1 MPALHFRLIKT
12 IALALCL
19 SSFFISC
26 KEESTSEPLSYNP
39 AFNEFI
45 SGYTDFEIS
54 RTTPLLVRF
63 VEDGVPNEKVGE
75 PVENRIASISPDV
88 KGTFKWADTKT
99 IQFTPENK
107 LESNKGFKISVQ
119 LSEIFKTI
127 PDSLSTF
134 RFIVNTKKQAFTLD
148 YQGLAPSSSED
159 ITSQKFIG
167 EIKTADYE
175 DLERVKNNVTASLT
189 GESKSINWGEP
200 QNGNTVFPFIIENI
214 KRADDAQTL
223 SIGIEKSFSED
234 PDFAIS
240 SFTVPAKGSFLF
252 LSHRVVSFP
261 EKYVLLEYTDPL
273 DPKQNLNGLIRLQ
286 NTSFTTSIEG
296 NKIKIFPK
304 TSSKETLKLT
314 VAGKV
319 KNILGDIC
327 QEEESFQ
334 VSFVDHDPEV
344 KVLGNGTITP
354 QGDVLPFPFEA
365 INLSAVDVRIIRIN
379 ENNIQQFLQVNNLG
393 GANQLKRV
401 GEIVARK
408 TIKLNPKLNLKE
420 KNQHSIDLS
429 KIIQTEPGAIY
440 RVALGFRPSYSLY
453 SCEKVDTANANR
465 MLEVDKDWEE
475 PEDNDYYDDYYDD
488 YDYYYYSWRD
498 RKDPC
503 KTAYYNKNRAAERN
517 ILASN
522 IGLIAKKGIKN
533 DFYLTASNLKTTTPL
548 SGVTFEIYNYQQ
560 RLLSTS
566 TSGNDGM
573 AQTDLKGH
581 PYLLIAKK
589 GEQRGYLRLDNG
601 NTNSISNFDVSG
613 ATYQKG
619 LNGFIYGER
628 GVWRP
633 GDDIFLTFILEDKE
647 KTLPAQH
654 PVSLE
659 FINPKGQV
667 VENITTKSGLNG
679 FYHFKLKTNQESPT
693 GSYHVRINAGGRTFH
708 KYLSVETI
716 QPNRLKINLD
726 MQGKSIVKDENKE
739 ASLNAKWLH
748 GATAKNL
755 KADVSVS
762 LTNTN
767 TAFKGYGDYQFTYD
781 SYGYSSS
788 EELLFDGKL
797 DEQGNAKFP
806 LNLKTNDHVPGKM
819 KARFNVKVYEPGGNF
834 SVDAF
839 SMDYHPY
846 NGYTGIRTPEK
857 GKHRYYY
864 PTDKDLRIDLATVN
878 TEGKAI
884 SGSSKVDVQV
894 YKLDWRWW
902 WDDGMDRIG
911 YYSKNSRNLK
921 VDKEVTLND
930 GLGYFNFKAAYDN
943 WGRYLIVAENEFG
956 HKSGKIIYVDWPNSN
971 RSAESSSRGGAKM
984 LTFTADKT
992 DYKTDEEIKLSIPTP
1007 KKAKILVSIESGQK
1021 VIEQHWVESNGE
1033 TSLFKFKA
1041 TKEMAPSCYAYVTLI
1056 QPHGNVTNDL
1066 PLRMYGVIP
1075 IKVTDPLS
1083 RLKPALDMPAV
1094 LAPLSTINVEVSEE
1108 DGRPMT
1114 YTIALVDEGLL
1125 DLTRFKT
1132 PDAWSNFNKKQALR
1146 VKTWDNFD
1154 DVTTAEFDK
1163 IKNLLSIGGGASD
1176 SEKDDNKKATR
1187 FKPMVYF
1194 AGPFYLPTG
1203 TKKTHRIQIP
1213 NYIGSVKTMVV
1224 AGGNFTYGN
1233 TEKVTPVKK
1242 PLMVLGTLPRVVS
1255 PGERIKFPIT
1265 TFVMDDKIKNVTL
1278 SIEPN
1283 EFLINKGNKT
1293 QLLTFSEQGD
1303 QQSGFDLLVAEK
1315 QGIAKVKV
1323 IATSGSERSVFEVE
1337 LDVRSPNPPTVD
1349 IVNKSLSQ
1357 GKSMSEKVQ
1366 RFGIEG
1372 SNSVS
1377 VTISSTL
1384 PINLDDRLDYLIR
1397 YPYGCIEQTTS
1408 SVFPQVYLKNL
1419 VPLTNK
1425 EKQEI
1430 ENNVKGGIKRLS
1442 LFQTSAGGFA
1452 YWPGNTYSNEWGS
1465 NYAGHFL
1472 LEAKNAGFYVPNN
1485 MLKSWKKYQKDMARS
1500 YRRTDRWYNDM
1511 TQAYRLYS
1519 LAKAGAPELGAMNK
1533 LKTGSLSEKA
1543 KWYLAGAY
1551 YLAGQR
1557 TIGKGLIKSLSTS
1570 VKDYQQFGQTFGSST
1585 RDKAII
1591 LEVLTLMKSEQEAQ
1605 ALASE
1610 ISKLL
1615 SDNER
1620 WMSTQTTAYS
1630 LIAIAKYLEKF
1641 PKPDALQADLI
1652 INGKTTKVDTK
1663 ENMFKLDI
1671 ADPSATTKIK
1681 IVNKSNGSLYTTVL
1695 NRGVSKVDKATDGS
1709 NLMSLNVSYI
1719 DMDGRAI
1726 NPLELEQGTDFK
1738 MVVTVKNN
1746 SSLFLEQVALNTMMP
1761 SGWEIH
1767 NSRMTGIS
1775 SGTNSTYDYQDI
1787 RDDRIYTF
1795 FDLRKYANKT
1805 FTFSLN
1811 ASYLG
1816 QYFQPSI
1823 MVAPMYD
1830 ESIYARKSGRIVEV
1844 VEQR

>member
-1 MPALHFRLIKT
+1 MISLKSNTFRIITLGFI
-12 IALALCL
+12 L
-19 SSFFISC
+19 SLFFTSC
-26 KEESTSEPLSYNP
+26 KDKSTTEPLIYNP
-39 AFNEFI
+39 AFNQYI

-63 VEDGVPNEKVGE
+63 VEDGTTNEMVGE
-75 PVENRIASISPDV
+75 ETSGDIASISPNV

-99 IQFTPENK
+99 LQFTPEKN
-107 LESNKGFKISVQ
+107 LESGKGFTISVE
-119 LSEIFKTI
+119 LSDIFKDV

-134 RFIVNTKKQAFTLD
+134 KFAVNTKKQAFSLD

-159 ITSQKFIG
+159 ISSQKFVG
-167 EIKTADYE
+167 EIKTVDYE
-175 DLERVKNNVTASLT
+175 ELEKVKENVSASLV
-189 GESKSINWGEP
+189 GETKAINWAEP
-200 QNGNTVFPFIIENI
+200 QNGNTVFPFVIENI
-214 KRADDAQTL
+214 KREEDAQTL
-223 SIGIEKSFSED
+223 AIGIEKALAED

-240 SFTVPAKGSFLF
+240 SFTVPAKGSFLL
-252 LSHRVVSFP
+252 LSHKVVSFP
-261 EKYVLLEYTDPL
+261 EKYVVLEYSDPL
-273 DPKQNLNGLIRLQ
+273 DPKQNLNGLITLGKVA
-286 NTSFTTSIEG
+286 FTTSIEE

-304 TSSKETLKLT
+304 TNTKETIKLT
-314 VAGKV
+314 VASKV
-319 KNILGDIC
+319 RNVLGDVC
-327 QEEESFQ
+327 KERGDFQ
-334 VSFVDHDPEV
+334 VSFIDHDPEV
-344 KVLGNGTITP
+344 KLLGNGTITP
-354 QGDVLPFPFEA
+354 QGNTLPLPFEA
-365 INLSAVDVRIIRIN
+365 INLSAVDLRVIKIS
-379 ENNIQQFLQVNNLG
+379 ENNIQQFLQVNNISG
-393 GANQLKRV
+393 SYQLKRV
-401 GEIVARK
+401 GEVVARK
-408 TIKLNPKLNLKE
+408 TIKLDPKLNLKE
-420 KNQHSIDLS
+420 KNEHLLDLS
-429 KIIQTEPGAIY
+429 KIVKTEPGALY

-453 SCEKVDTANANR
+453 SCEKMDTAGGNK
-465 MLEVDKDWEE
+465 MLQVDRDWETE
-475 PEDNDYYDDYYDD
+475 TEYDDYYYEEDD
-488 YDYYYYSWRD
+488 DYYYYSWRD

-503 KTAYYNKNRAAERN
+503 KAAYYNKNRTAEKN

-533 DFYLTASNLKTTTPL
+533 DLYLVATDLKTTSAM
-548 SGVTFEIYNYQQ
+548 SGVTFEVYNYQQ
-560 RLLSTS
+560 RLLSTF

-573 AQTDLKGH
+573 AKGEVKGN

-589 GEQRGYLRLDNG
+589 GDQRGYLRLDNG
-601 NTNSISNFDVSG
+601 NANSISNFDVSG

-659 FINPKGQV
+659 FINPKGQT
-667 VENITTKSGLNG
+667 VESITSKSGLNG
-679 FYHFKLKTNQESPT
+679 FYHFKLKTGQESPT
-693 GSYHVRINAGGRTFH
+693 GSYHVKITAGGRTFY
-708 KYLSVETI
+708 KYISVETI

-726 MQGKSIVKDENKE
+726 MQGESIVAGENQQ
-739 ASLNAKWLH
+739 ATLNSKWLH

-755 KADVSVS
+755 KADVRVS
-762 LTNTN
+762 LATTS
-767 TAFKGYGDYQFTYD
+767 TSFKGYGDYQFTYD

-797 DEQGNAKFP
+797 DEQGNASFP
-806 LNLKTNDHVPGKM
+806 LTFNTNGDIPGKM
-819 KARFNVKVYEPGGNF
+819 KARFNVKVFEPGGNF

-846 NGYTGIRTPEK
+846 QGYTGIRTPKK
-857 GKHRYYY
+857 GRYQYYY

-878 TEGKAI
+878 TNGKPI
-884 SGSSKVDVQV
+884 SGSSAVDVQV

-921 VDKEVTLND
+921 LDEEVTLSN
-930 GLGYFNFKAAYDN
+930 GLGHFKFKADYDN
-943 WGRYLIVAENEFG
+943 WGRYLIIAENEFG

-971 RSAESSSRGGAKM
+971 RSADANKGGAKM
-984 LTFTADKT
+984 LTFTADKPE
-992 DYKTDEEIKLSIPTP
+992 YNAGDEIILNIPTP
-1007 KKAKILVSIESGQK
+1007 KKGKILVSIESGQK
-1021 VIEQHWVESNGE
+1021 VLEQHWLESNGE
-1033 TSLFKFKA
+1033 TSKFKLKA
-1041 TKEMAPSCYAYVTLI
+1041 TKEMAPACYAYVTLI
-1056 QPHGNVTNDL
+1056 QPHGNTENDL
-1066 PLRMYGVIP
+1066 PIRMYGLIP
-1075 IKVTDPLS
+1075 LKVTDPLS
-1083 RLKPALDMPAV
+1083 KLKPELSMPAV
-1094 LAPLSTINVEVSEE
+1094 LAPLSTVEIDVSETE
-1108 DGRPMT
+1108 GRAMT
-1114 YTIALVDEGLL
+1114 YTIAMVDEGLL
-1125 DLTRFKT
+1125 DLTRYKT
-1132 PDAWSNFNKKQALR
+1132 PDVWSNFNKKQALR
-1146 VKTWDNFD
+1146 IRTWDNFD

-1163 IKNLLSIGGGASD
+1163 IKNLLSIGGGAGSD
-1176 SEKDDNKKATR
+1176 SKDDTKKANR
-1187 FKPMVYF
+1187 FKPMVYY
-1194 AGPFYLPTG
+1194 AGPFYLPAG
-1203 TKKTHRIQIP
+1203 QKKTHRINIP

-1224 AGGNFTYGN
+1224 AGGNFSYGN
-1233 TEKVTPVKK
+1233 TEKVTPVRK

-1265 TFVMDDKIKNVTL
+1265 TFVMDNKIKNVTL

-1283 EFLINKGNKT
+1283 EFLINQGAKSK
-1293 QLLTFSEQGD
+1293 QLSFSEQGD
-1303 QQSGFDLLVAEK
+1303 QQSDFDIVVAEK

-1323 IATSGSERSVFEVE
+1323 IAMSGSERSVFEVE

-1349 IVNKSLSQ
+1349 LTNTSLSQ
-1357 GKSMSEKVQ
+1357 GKSLNEKVTS
-1366 RFGIEG
+1366 FGIDG

-1377 VTISSTL
+1377 VTIASTL

-1430 ENNVKGGIKRLS
+1430 ENNVKDGIKRLS
-1442 LFQTSAGGFA
+1442 LFQTNAGGFA

-1472 LEAKNAGFYVPNN
+1472 LEAKNAGFYVPSS

-1519 LAKAGAPELGAMNK
+1519 LAKAGSPELGAMNK

-1557 TIGKGLIKSLSTS
+1557 TIGKNLIKSLTTS

-1615 SDNER
+1615 SDNKR

-1630 LIAIAKYLEKF
+1630 LIAMAKYLEKF
-1641 PKPDALQADLI
+1641 PKPDALQAEVT
-1652 INGKTTKVDTK
+1652 INGKTTTVDTK
-1663 ENMFKLDI
+1663 ENMYKINIDN
-1671 ADPSATTKIK
+1671 PSATTNIK
-1681 IVNKSNGSLYTTVL
+1681 VVNKSNGSLYTTIL

-1709 NLMSLNVSYI
+1709 NLMSLDVKYI
-1719 DMDGRAI
+1719 DMEGRAI

-1738 MVVTVKNN
+1738 MVVTVMNK

-1767 NSRMTGIS
+1767 NSRMTGVS
-1775 SGTNSTYDYQDI
+1775 SGTNSSFDYQDI
-1787 RDDRIYTF
+1787 RDDRVYTF
-1795 FDLRKYANKT
+1795 FDLRKYSSKT
-1805 FTFSLN
+1805 YTFSLN

-1830 ESIYARKSGRIVEV
+1830 ESIYARKSGRIVKV
-1844 VEQR
+1844 VPQE